1 MKKLAL
7 AIALLVFG
15 ATIVPASANAQEMVA
30 AADEQKVEVA
40 MEDLP
45 EAVQTGFTN
54 SEYKDL
60 QVEKIY
66 QVVNA
71 DTMESHYLFQLKDG
85 EEKVEVKFDTEG
97 NPIQDKE

>member
-7 AIALLVFG
+7 AIGLLIFG
-15 ATIVPASANAQEMVA
+15 ATVVPASVNAQETVA
-30 AADEQKVEVA
+30 VAEEQKVEVA

-54 SEYKDL
+54 SEFKDL

-66 QVVNA
+66 QVVDEETQA
-71 DTMESHYLFQLKDG
+71 THYLFELKDG
-85 EEKVEVKFDTEG
+85 EEKIEAKFDDEG